1 MLGLADFSQSSD
13 HVGRDSKLR
22 DGAYERLPTSSD
34 RLTEQARSPDASPT
48 QRPILAGELHHQI
61 QNTLAIVLALSRL
74 TARTVDTVEEFQTAF
89 SQRIEAMARTNSLL
103 LRGQIQAVSVQVAL
117 ETELQPYLNDQGQ
130 VTLVCDQLD
139 VSPNTALSLS
149 LIFHELATNA
159 AKYGALAKPSGRLL
173 VECRSGPIGGVLH
186 WCEQVSTSLKA
197 SARIGSGSLLIERL
211 ARSLG
216 GTSRIEIREDG
227 LNAEITFSLDN
238 RPIQNP

>member
-1 MLGLADFSQSSD
+1 M
-13 HVGRDSKLR
+13 
-22 DGAYERLPTSSD
+22 
-34 RLTEQARSPDASPT
+34 TEQARSSDASPT
-48 QRPILAGELHHQI
+48 QNTILVGELHHRL

-74 TARTVDTVEEFQTAF
+74 TARTVDTVEEFQAAF

-117 ETELQPYLNDQGQ
+117 ETELQPYLDDKGQ
-130 VTLVCDQLD
+130 VTLVCDQLA
-139 VSPNTALSLS
+139 VSPDTALSLS

-159 AKYGALAKPSGRLL
+159 VKYGALAKPGGRLL

-186 WCEQVSTSLKA
+186 WREQVSTPLKA

-227 LNAEITFSLDN
+227 LNAEITFRLDN
-238 RPIQNP
+238 RPIQNT